1 MKKKIR
7 TDGVEELFEIVR
19 AIQNGEEPDEA
30 VQKKRDERAEA
41 ARLEAQKQQ
50 EAARIEAQERE
61 EAAREEKRKREEAAR
76 EEKKKREEA
85 ALARKLRR
93 EEKARQRKKNAEQS
107 AEEDG
112 AYEEEEID
120 EESEQSG
127 IGVFLRK
134 SVQAFGESWKERRQ
148 KRKDAFADEEEAD
161 EEFADDD
168 SFEDSEAVSQ
178 ESDDSNV
185 AVEQLSQGT
194 KKDAGA
200 VPDVAETQKESE
212 PPQKSGKDMQTQE
225 KADVRTGQEP
235 EEEQELTHKGWILEE
250 DMMAAVAA
258 DRRAPIKEPE
268 ADDGAPVHNFADRP
282 EKSPTD
288 KQARKLAKLSLH
300 GVKERAET
308 LKEDLL
314 QKGFGKKELA
324 MLGVG
329 LVLAVLIITL
339 ITNAI
344 SDSIERKKKMEHV
357 TADKGLSVM
366 VEDEPEKWCSSYPV
380 VLQIRAKGGQ
390 PEQVEINKET
400 YDLDEKGM
408 VTVQASDYLL
418 ELTAKVGEETLT
430 AQIEIPKI
438 DSQTPVV
445 TVSREE
451 NTIVVSGADN
461 RSEIAQ
467 LWYAVVREEDYLE
480 IPLYKKYTA
489 PLTFESDTMYYFYAQ
504 DKAGNKSTPLVTTM
518 ELPHSAALVNKE
530 LSLFPGET
538 SYLELQAEPEGA
550 LLNNL
555 KYESANPEI
564 AVADAKGA
572 VTAIAEGSTIIHVS
586 ADGIEELDCPVTV
599 SSARTVTI
607 SALGDCTLGSDSSF
621 NTTTNFDAF
630 AAVNGTSYF
639 FANVKD
645 ILENDDATFANFE
658 GTLTTEDT
666 RESKQYAF
674 KGDPSYTE
682 VLTNGSVDVVTLA
695 NNHSSDYGVQS
706 NEDTKQYLEGA
717 GIDYC
722 TGDEIVVKDV
732 NGIRTAFIGIYVL
745 DEGLAKEEQVKETIA
760 AAKSQGAQ
768 LVIMAFHWGTEKA
781 TEPDATQI
789 TLAHAAVDAGADLV
803 VGHHPHVLQG
813 IEKYNG
819 KYIAYSLGNFCFG
832 GNSTPSDM
840 DTIIFRQTFRVTED
854 GVEPDAETEIIPCS
868 ISSVE
873 GYNNYQPTPAQG
885 SEADRIIEKLN
896 ECSSAY
902 GQTFTAS
909 TGLE

>member
-76 EEKKKREEA
+76 EEKKKREET

-93 EEKARQRKKNAEQS
+93 EEKARQRKKRAGQS
-107 AEEDG
+107 DEEGRADE
-112 AYEEEEID
+112 ADEID
-120 EESEQSG
+120 EESVQG
-127 IGVFLRK
+127 GMGVFLRERAK
-134 SVQAFGESWKERRQ
+134 AFGESWKERRQ

-178 ESDDSNV
+178 ESDDSPV

-200 VPDVAETQKESE
+200 VPDVAKPQKERE
-212 PPQKSGKDMQTQE
+212 PSQKSGKDMQTQE

-258 DRRAPIKEPE
+258 DRRAPIEEPE
-268 ADDGAPVHNFADRP
+268 AEDGTLAHSFADGS
-282 EKSPTD
+282 EESQTD
-288 KQARKLAKLSLH
+288 KRTRKLPKLSLH

-308 LKEDLL
+308 LKENLL

-324 MLGVG
+324 MLCVG
-329 LVLAVLIITL
+329 LVLAVLIIAL
-339 ITNAI
+339 ITNAV
-344 SDSIERKKKMEHV
+344 SDSIKRKKKMEHV

-380 VLQIRAKGGQ
+380 VLQIRTKGEQ
-390 PEQVEINKET
+390 PETVEINKET

-408 VTVQASDYLL
+408 VTVQTSDYLL

-438 DSQTPVV
+438 DSQAPVV

-461 RSEIAQ
+461 RSEVAQ

-489 PLTFESDTMYYFYAQ
+489 PLTFESDALYYFYAQ

-518 ELPHSAALVNKE
+518 ELPQSAALVNKE

-564 AVADAKGA
+564 AVVDAKGA

-586 ADGIEELDCPVTV
+586 ADGIEELACPVIV

-630 AAVNGTSYF
+630 AAVNGPAYF
-639 FANVKD
+639 FANVKE

-695 NNHSSDYGVQS
+695 NNHSSDYGEQS

-760 AAKSQGAQ
+760 AAKAQGAQ

-789 TLAHAAVDAGADLV
+789 TLAHAAVDAGADMV

-868 ISSVE
+868 ISSVQ